1 MNITQFSVEEI
12 LDPTKIIEGQRF
24 ELLLDVEVD
33 EEDELYSAVG
43 IEIRVIA
50 GLLNEEVRIVNYFI
64 IDKAEN
70 DYLDFALEEDE
81 EEMIL
86 AFCKEQLLEQ
96 PEQAE

>member
-1 MNITQFSVEEI
+1 MDITQFSVEEI
-12 LDPTKIIEGQRF
+12 LDPTNIIEGKRF

-33 EEDELYSAVG
+33 EDDELYSAAG
-43 IEIRVIA
+43 LEIRVIA
-50 GLLNEEVRIVNYFI
+50 GLLNEEVRVVSYFI
-64 IDKAEN
+64 IDKANNE
-70 DYLDFALEEDE
+70 YLDFALDEDE

>member
-1 MNITQFSVEEI
+1 MDITQFSVEEI
-12 LDPTKIIEGQRF
+12 LDPTNIIEGKRF

-33 EEDELYSAVG
+33 EDDELYSAAG
-43 IEIRVIA
+43 LELRVIA
-50 GLLNEEVRIVNYFI
+50 GLLNEEVRVVSYFI
-64 IDKAEN
+64 IDKANNE
-70 DYLDFALEEDE
+70 YLDFALDEDE

>member
-24 ELLLDVEVD
+24 ELLVDVEVD
-33 EEDELYSAVG
+33 EEDELYSAAG

-64 IDKAEN
+64 IDKAAN

-96 PEQAE
+96 PE